1 MRYQLS
7 INKYKNVDKEQF
19 KDTKT
24 FIVYSTN
31 INDIYRKSAIH
42 VRKRK
47 IIIVANVVA
56 TDVLSYK
63 KREPVKTELFISSG
77 KLNISTFSS
86 YNHTLLIQKNAR
98 SKRTCYFVMNIP
110 NKCEPQQIVFNHF
123 MRNLYQ

>member
-1 MRYQLS
+1 MLWLQTCL
-7 INKYKNVDKEQF
+7 
-19 KDTKT
+19 
-24 FIVYSTN
+24 
-31 INDIYRKSAIH
+31 A
-42 VRKRK
+42 
-47 IIIVANVVA
+47 
-56 TDVLSYK
+56 